1 MGSKAL
7 IAGLFIVCAIGAS
20 VASSSIVPVAYGA
33 GELTPGVGVTSII
46 GTLTALISGAGGLW
60 SLFKSGTVADFA
72 KSALQNIQQGDA
84 HGVGVDA
91 AFVTITTAI
100 MLKKKAVTPALM
112 EKLVTVRN
120 EVQAELDAK

>member
-7 IAGLFIVCAIGAS
+7 IAGLFVVSLIGVGITAGT
-20 VASSSIVPVAYGA
+20 VTPVAYGA
-33 GELTPGVGVTSII
+33 GELTPGVGITGII

-60 SLFKSGTVADFA
+60 TLFKSGTFADFA

-100 MLKKKAVTPALM
+100 MLKKKAVSPELM
-112 EKLVTVRN
+112 SKLVAVRN
-120 EVQAELDAK
+120 EVQSELDAK